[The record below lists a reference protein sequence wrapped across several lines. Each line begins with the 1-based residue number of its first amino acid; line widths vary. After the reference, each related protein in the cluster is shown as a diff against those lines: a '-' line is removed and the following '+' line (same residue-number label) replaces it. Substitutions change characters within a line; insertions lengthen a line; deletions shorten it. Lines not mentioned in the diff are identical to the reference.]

1 MLETPTEKGLKRE
14 PFKRISVQAS
24 INVLLLQII
33 WNHVGPLKNQK
44 PVPLKNQVIPK
55 NQNMKQIPKRNR
67 KVTSDQDYEEDVT
80 CDIQNRTE
88 FRILVDICDR

>member
-1 MLETPTEKGLKRE
+1 
-14 PFKRISVQAS
+14 
-24 INVLLLQII
+24 
-33 WNHVGPLKNQK
+33 
-44 PVPLKNQVIPK
+44 
-55 NQNMKQIPKRNR
+55 MKQIPKRNR